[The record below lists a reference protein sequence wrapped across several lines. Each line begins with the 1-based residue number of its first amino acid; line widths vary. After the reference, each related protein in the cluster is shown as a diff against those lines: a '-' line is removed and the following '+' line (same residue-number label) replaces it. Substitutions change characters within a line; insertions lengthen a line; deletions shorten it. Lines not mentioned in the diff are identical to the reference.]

1 MSVVMVVDDTETARE
16 VLAKLLRREGYDART
31 ARSAAEALAVLD
43 DASPDLLL
51 LDITMPEM
59 DGLSLLELLHAHP
72 QWATLPVIMFSALD
86 GRALVERAERLGA
99 KAYCVKGRDSFTQV
113 LAHVRQHV
121 DAG

>member
-43 DASPDLLL
+43 DAPPDLLL

-72 QWATLPVIMFSALD
+72 RWATLPVIMFSALD
-86 GRALVERAERLGA
+86 GRALIERAERLGA

-121 DAG
+121 AL